1 MITAQGKNT
10 DFIEVD
16 RKLLQKIGF
25 KNTLTEK
32 KDKHGNI
39 KVDEHGQPFLSDMRN
54 DFSNAIRSLRS
65 SSFNEGNSFDE
76 SDVHFVVQKTTIDAN
91 KKTQKRHGGAGLNKL
106 TLWVRKDMVG
116 KWIHMHE
123 IKGNCKKK
131 RYNGLVYFIH
141 MENNFNVF
149 KIGYTTNLKKR
160 LEMLQTAHPYLLQV
174 YTTIENVS
182 RKKETELHHYFNKKR
197 IRGEWFEITPDM
209 IDFVCNNK
217 K

>member
-1 MITAQGKNT
+1 MITAQDKNT

-25 KNTLTEK
+25 KNILTEK

-39 KVDEHGQPFLSDMRN
+39 KVDEHGQPLLYDFRN

-65 SSFNEGNSFDE
+65 SSFIEGTSLDE

-131 RYNGLVYFIH
+131 IYNGLVYFIH
-141 MENNFNVF
+141 MENNFNTF
-149 KIGYTTNLKKR
+149 KIGYTTNLRKR
-160 LEMLQTAHPYLLQV
+160 TSSILSQKM
-174 YTTIENVS
+174 YT
-182 RKKETELHHYFNKKR
+182 R
-197 IRGEWFEITPDM
+197 
-209 IDFVCNNK
+209 
-217 K
+217 